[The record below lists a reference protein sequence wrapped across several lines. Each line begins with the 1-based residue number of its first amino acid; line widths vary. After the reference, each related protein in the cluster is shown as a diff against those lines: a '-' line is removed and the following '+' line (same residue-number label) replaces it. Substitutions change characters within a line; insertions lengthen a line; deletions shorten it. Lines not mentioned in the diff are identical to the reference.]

1 MESEEIDPGEEEG
14 RHPRQSIY
22 EGRLESD
29 TGRGTP
35 EGGDAEVQCGCAG
48 LEGVR
53 ERSGEKGLGVI
64 MIGRGQM
71 AGSLEQ

>member
-1 MESEEIDPGEEEG
+1 MKRREE
-14 RHPRQSIY
+14 HPRQSIY

-29 TGRGTP
+29 TERGTP

-53 ERSGEKGLGVI
+53 ERSGEKGLRV
-64 MIGRGQM
+64 IGRGQM
-71 AGSLEQ
+71 GWISGTIGAQGVWPW